1 MSATESPARI
11 RIDFVLDPVC
21 PWCAIGLYALERAL
35 DRVGDAV
42 AVDLH
47 FQPFEL
53 NPNLGPDGEDLVEY
67 LGHKYGISPAEVA
80 RNQAAIAERGA
91 AVGLAFGPRTRI
103 VATFDAHRLL
113 RAAAAAGAA
122 TARAFAHALL
132 KAYFTDGEDIGAPA
146 TLTRLGVASGLD
158 AETVGEVLASDRY
171 AAEVREREAYYAE
184 RGIRS
189 VPATILQERHLVSGG
204 QPPEVFE
211 QALRQIVGAA

>member
-1 MSATESPARI
+1 MSVTDSPARI
-11 RIDFVLDPVC
+11 RIDFVFDPVC

-35 DRVGDAV
+35 ERVGDAI

-53 NPNLGPDGEDLVEY
+53 NPTLGPGGEDLVEY
-67 LGHKYGISPAEVA
+67 LGRKYGISAAEIA

-91 AVGLAFGPRTRI
+91 AVGLNFGPRTRI

-113 RAAAAAGAA
+113 RAAAATGAGI
-122 TARAFAHALL
+122 ARAFAHALL
-132 KAYFTDGEDIGAPA
+132 KAYFIDGEDLAAPA
-146 TLTRLGVASGLD
+146 TLTRLALASGLD
-158 AETVGEVLASDRY
+158 AATVREVLESDRY

-189 VPATILQERHLVSGG
+189 VPATILQERHLISGG

-211 QALRQIVGAA
+211 QALRRLAGAA

>member
-1 MSATESPARI
+1 MSVTDSPARI

-35 DRVGDAV
+35 ERAGDAV

-53 NPNLGPDGEDLVEY
+53 NPALGPDGEDLVEH
-67 LGHKYGISPAEVA
+67 LSRKYGISAAEIA
-80 RNQAAIAERGA
+80 RNQAAIAARGE

-132 KAYFTDGEDIGAPA
+132 KAYFTDGEDIAAAA
-146 TLTRLGVASGLD
+146 TLTRLAVASGID
-158 AETVGEVLASDRY
+158 AETVRDVLESDRY

-189 VPATILQERHLVSGG
+189 VPATILQERHLISGG

-211 QALRQIVGAA
+211 QALRQLAGAA

>member
-1 MSATESPARI
+1 MSVTDSSARI
-11 RIDFVLDPVC
+11 RIDFVFDPVC

-35 DRVGDAV
+35 ERVGDAV

-53 NPNLGPDGEDLVEY
+53 NPTLGPDGEDLVEY
-67 LGHKYGISPAEVA
+67 LEHKYGISPAEIA
-80 RNQAAIAERGA
+80 RNQTAIAERGA
-91 AVGLAFGPRTRI
+91 AVGLKFGPRTRI

-113 RAAAAAGAA
+113 RAAAATG

-132 KAYFTDGEDIGAPA
+132 KAYFSDGEDIAAPA
-146 TLTRLGVASGLD
+146 TLTRLAVASGLD
-158 AETVGEVLASDRY
+158 AATVRDVLESDRY

-189 VPATILQERHLVSGG
+189 VPATILQERHLISGG

-211 QALRQIVGAA
+211 QALRQLAAAV

>member
-1 MSATESPARI
+1 MSATESPASV

-35 DRVGDAV
+35 ERVGDAV

-53 NPNLGPDGEDLVEY
+53 NPDLGPDGEDLVDH
-67 LGHKYGISPAEVA
+67 LARKYGISPAEIA
-80 RNQAAIAERGA
+80 RNQDGIAARGA
-91 AVGLAFGPRTRI
+91 AVGLTFGARTRI

-113 RAAAAAGAA
+113 RAAAEVGTG
-122 TARAFAHALL
+122 TARALAHGLL
-132 KAYFTDGEDIGAPA
+132 KAYFTDGEDIAA
-146 TLTRLGVASGLD
+146 HQTLTRVAVAAGMDVDTVRLVLG
-158 AETVGEVLASDRY
+158 SDRH

-184 RGIRS
+184 RGIRA
-189 VPATILQERHLVSGG
+189 VPAVILQERHLISGG

-211 QALRQIVGAA
+211 QALRQLAGSA